1 MTPETAA
8 TTLTSG
14 ERRRTSP
21 VPGGVAAKL
30 WDPDAPRPAAVG
42 PALWD
47 ALHRA
52 MLATQSRWERALE
65 HASGPEEI
73 ALHLAQLSTAVRQQL
88 MGATDG
94 MEVPPTPLARRL
106 LGIMRGAFLEQVHGL
121 PAPPDAAQLLR
132 AFAAIERVGEGLEA
146 DWSQHFTDRL
156 SAPDGLELV
165 VEVAHDLRSPLT
177 SILFLAETL
186 QRGRS
191 GAVNPVQERQLGLI
205 YSAAFGL
212 SSVASDVIELARG
225 GDRLV
230 DLDPIPF
237 SVTDILE
244 SVRDIVQPIAEEKSL
259 AVRLTPPEA
268 DFRIGHPVALS
279 RVLLNLTTNALKFT
293 AEGFVE
299 VVARQPAARRIE
311 FSVRDTGRGIPPQ
324 SMATLFEPF
333 RRRQK
338 PGEYAFSG
346 SGLGLSI
353 CRKLVEAM
361 GSTLQV
367 ETQQGAGTRFYFEL
381 DLPLAGETP
390 AG

>member
-1 MTPETAA
+1 MTPDTA
-8 TTLTSG
+8 LSSPTSG
-14 ERRRTSP
+14 ERRRVGPGYTSP
-21 VPGGVAAKL
+21 LKV
-30 WDPDAPRPAAVG
+30 WDPDGPRPATIGPVLWEALREAV
-42 PALWD
+42 
-47 ALHRA
+47 
-52 MLATQSRWERALE
+52 LATQTQWERAIE
-65 HASGPEEI
+65 HASGADEVTV
-73 ALHLAQLSTAVRQQL
+73 HLAQLSAAVRHQL
-88 MGATDG
+88 AGTAGDPV
-94 MEVPPTPLARRL
+94 EVPRTALSRRL
-106 LGIMRGAFLEQVHGL
+106 VGIMRGVFLERAQAM
-121 PAPPDAAQLLR
+121 PATPDAGQLLR
-132 AFAAIERVGEGLEA
+132 VLAGIEAVSQRLEA

-237 SVTDILE
+237 SVTDIFE
-244 SVRDIVQPIAEEKSL
+244 SVRDIVQPIAEEKNLS
-259 AVRLTPPEA
+259 VRLATPEA

-299 VVARQPAARRIE
+299 VVARQTGARRIE
-311 FSVRDTGRGIPPQ
+311 FAVRDTGRGIPPQ

-338 PGEYAFSG
+338 QGEYAFSG

-367 ETQQGAGTRFYFEL
+367 ETEQGVGTRFYFEL

-390 AG
+390 LG